1 MGQEGMSTSGKM
13 SIPEAR
19 KGGLLEWVMRCD
31 FLQIERIT
39 I

>member
-1 MGQEGMSTSGKM
+1 MGQEGIGESGKM

-31 FLQIERIT
+31 LLQIERKT